1 MNKVECNYAKMFS
14 ELYEI
19 FNYLPEE
26 LLSKIPEELKENI
39 INNRDK
45 LYKYQY
51 NSELKIYENQMMD
64 ETKDFIA
71 GLYLNYMCDQSEKDV
86 LLNECTKNDEKDER
100 ILREKY
106 NPDDIFK
113 DEIKV
118 EKTSASNDLIEYKET
133 FLKKLIN
140 KIKGILHI
148 NL

>member
-19 FNYLPEE
+19 FNYLPNE

-86 LLNECTKNDEKDER
+86 LLKECTENDMKYEKM
-100 ILREKY
+100 LREKY

-113 DEIKV
+113 NEIMV
-118 EKTSASNDLIEYKET
+118 EKTSKNNELIEYKET
-133 FLKKLIN
+133 FLKKIIN
-140 KIKGILHI
+140 KIKGIWHI